1 MLVSPGR
8 NVRHSDMQLLEDV
21 KMSHNASSA
30 QWAIQGQ
37 WDPREA
43 AFAVLNQ
50 ETGPDINSVF
60 MTVAADLVLNQIA
73 EPVRFVVETKVR
85 IYPGQERFWYYTRR
99 LVVRRWRLVVRRLEG
114 GDGEA
119 LQLVEV
125 VAGEEVNQP
134 AQGRMSQLTSQLATL
149 TSSWRGSE
157 SAEPDLASPG
167 DEPDDD
173 SGDEPILSGSGGVSK
188 ECSETELAGWAEVL
202 QNWPPGRSRP
212 RQLVSLVRAGVPEA
226 LRGEV
231 WQRLSLASE
240 KMDSTV
246 ENYRIL
252 VTKESP
258 DEKVIFRDI
267 HRTFPAHE
275 FFKVTYSSMFNA
287 RLLFLF
293 KSIDFYS
300 PLFKFLMRADHFF
313 LYIEIYFRS
322 LAASVRKLSTGS
334 AKLTQSTTRRLDTAR
349 ARASS

>member
-1 MLVSPGR
+1 
-8 NVRHSDMQLLEDV
+8 
-21 KMSHNASSA
+21 MSHNPNTA

-85 IYPGQERFWYYTRR
+85 IFPAGERFWYYSRR

-157 SAEPDLASPG
+157 SVEPELASPG
-167 DEPDDD
+167 DEPDED
-173 SGDEPILSGSGGVSK
+173 SGDEPVLSGSGGVSK
-188 ECSETELAGWAEVL
+188 ECSETELAGWAELL
-202 QNWPPGRSRP
+202 QNWPGGRSRP
-212 RQLVSLVRAGVPEA
+212 KQLVSLVRAGVPEA

-275 FFKVTYSSMFNA
+275 FFKVRLSCGLTSSDLNNI
-287 RLLFLF
+287 
-293 KSIDFYS
+293 S
-300 PLFKFLMRADHFF
+300 
-313 LYIEIYFRS
+313 RS
-322 LAASVRKLSTGS
+322 LEGLVRRRSTGS
-334 AKLTQSTTRRLDTAR
+334 VKLTLSTTRRSDTVR